1 MQHPKINTLKCIGC
15 GKCVQV
21 CIKSNLEIHEKKA
34 RETGRGCIGCG
45 HCEASCPRN
54 AIRLVSDGSD
64 SPIDGIK
71 STELFNGQ
79 LVSDAEFGKLFRA
92 MDHAKGRCQIRVLQ
106 GAKLNLYMKDCWE
119 VAREKGQ
126 RLFEGHDESMDDVQ
140 KRSKVLWD
148 GQQVLFLFADSDE
161 RAAIATERMMAEG
174 FGMGIRGFP
183 SPAIMTAYKLDP
195 ERFDKHFIPKPEKPL
210 RAAFVIGHGRRVV
223 EPILKDPMKK
233 AKGILGRL
241 FRTRMQR
248 G

>member
-1 MQHPKINTLKCIGC
+1 M
-15 GKCVQV
+15 
-21 CIKSNLEIHEKKA
+21 
-34 RETGRGCIGCG
+34 
-45 HCEASCPRN
+45 
-54 AIRLVSDGSD
+54 SDGSD

-106 GAKLNLYMKDCWE
+106 GSKLNLYMKDCWE